1 MGALTLGQ
9 DCVTSVTTQIGT
21 TLERVAEGGT
31 ELVSS
36 VRACDWQP
44 LCQSIHMLSCS
55 SMCIVNCCDVW
66 CVVRRTSYRTSRQTH
81 DISYLTYVRSYD
93 KVARSTIFSHQN
105 KFGSIDRTL
114 GGRQPYP
121 AQASLGTVDIIFK
134 PRVSAFQ
141 NCPQRYM
148 GHNIARDIALATK
161 LVILWTGIS
170 VYTPI
175 PVNNRRIGPG
185 FWWKYNHHDR
195 ANLWLG
201 RPVLWYEQ
209 TCIHFHIHPNV
220 SYSHLHICEKRL
232 YYYFFWKCFDLL

>member
-1 MGALTLGQ
+1 MIGNHCANQFTCFCALRF
-9 DCVTSVTTQIGT
+9 VFSIV
-21 TLERVAEGGT
+21 VM
-31 ELVSS
+31 
-36 VRACDWQP
+36 CDA
-44 LCQSIHMLSCS
+44 SY
-55 SMCIVNCCDVW
+55 
-66 CVVRRTSYRTSRQTH
+66 VVRRTSRQTH

-121 AQASLGTVDIIFK
+121 ARASFGTVDMVFK

-148 GHNIARDIALATK
+148 RHNIARDIALATK

-175 PVNNRRIGPG
+175 PVKQASLVASARREFSSSYQVGHR
-185 FWWKYNHHDR
+185 F
-195 ANLWLG
+195 
-201 RPVLWYEQ
+201 E
-209 TCIHFHIHPNV
+209 NV
-220 SYSHLHICEKRL
+220 
-232 YYYFFWKCFDLL
+232 CFLATAR

>member
-1 MGALTLGQ
+1 MSRLLQKGSHPVSKNTRKCCPKRGLYQGAQSKLR
-9 DCVTSVTTQIGT
+9 IGNHCT
-21 TLERVAEGGT
+21 NPITYFCALRFVFSIV
-31 ELVSS
+31 LM
-36 VRACDWQP
+36 CDA
-44 LCQSIHMLSCS
+44 SY
-55 SMCIVNCCDVW
+55 
-66 CVVRRTSYRTSRQTH
+66 VVRRTSRQTY

-121 AQASLGTVDIIFK
+121 ARASLGTVDIIFK

-170 VYTPI
+170 VYTSI
-175 PVNNRRIGPG
+175 PVKVQGDI
-185 FWWKYNHHDR
+185 
-195 ANLWLG
+195 
-201 RPVLWYEQ
+201 
-209 TCIHFHIHPNV
+209 
-220 SYSHLHICEKRL
+220 EK
-232 YYYFFWKCFDLL
+232 FNKIASDL

>member
-1 MGALTLGQ
+1 M
-9 DCVTSVTTQIGT
+9 
-21 TLERVAEGGT
+21 
-31 ELVSS
+31 
-36 VRACDWQP
+36 CDA
-44 LCQSIHMLSCS
+44 SY
-55 SMCIVNCCDVW
+55 
-66 CVVRRTSYRTSRQTH
+66 VVRRTSRQTH

-121 AQASLGTVDIIFK
+121 ARASFGTVDIVFK

-148 GHNIARDIALATK
+148 RHNIARDIALATK

-175 PVNNRRIGPG
+175 PVKRSRRLC
-185 FWWKYNHHDR
+185 H
-195 ANLWLG
+195 
-201 RPVLWYEQ
+201 
-209 TCIHFHIHPNV
+209 
-220 SYSHLHICEKRL
+220 
-232 YYYFFWKCFDLL
+232 DLLVGCCGLPSVAPQEPGCCRRRWRLPLLPGLPGVKGSPVSDVGTH